1 MTSAWNVSSVTSMTQ
16 AEPPLSPAGAADG
29 DGCGFAFSAERS
41 TAPGSR
47 MSVGRMLTSPV
58 LHRSGHGEGAHRSPN
73 RCAPPPWFGSGDQET
88 VHRDPGAG
96 APLVVGAQHDQLQR
110 VHLVGQAAEGALHAE
125 LRCSGVVVHDRL
137 LDAVDVD
144 SDLALRAAALG
155 DPADAR
161 AAEGEGQ
168 RLTLDLGDGRVATGQ
183 LLGSERAPP
192 GCERR
197 SVDALLT
204 D

>member
-73 RCAPPPWFGSGDQET
+73 RCAPPPWFGSGDQEAI
-88 VHRDPGAG
+88 HRDPGAG
-96 APLVVGAQHDQLQR
+96 APLVVGAEHDQLQR
-110 VHLVGQAAEGALHAE
+110 VHLVGQVAQGALHAVP
-125 LRCSGVVVHDRL
+125 RGGRVVVHDRF
-137 LDAVDVD
+137 AYAIDVD
-144 SDLALRAAALG
+144 GDLALCAAPLSH
-155 DPADAR
+155 PRDAR
-161 AAEGEGQ
+161 AAEDEGERFTL
-168 RLTLDLGDGRVATGQ
+168 RLG
-183 LLGSERAPP
+183 
-192 GCERR
+192 
-197 SVDALLT
+197 
-204 D
+204 